1 MQCYLALSLLTFQN
15 GRICYYLTRVIQ
27 WYPTEYGKWGGIL
40 CYYHR
45 RSEKI
50 KTLFTSFTYK
60 FGETTLLECCVHD
73 AAASVDSFVHFVKQ
87 CSTLF
92 EYKMKPIATFRS
104 FSVIFFV
111 FHVSIGI
118 TTARQSRRTI
128 LYLKKR
134 VWKKERE
141 NGTSKIFCNNS
152 HFTIDHFSYGQFS
165 CTRASSNTTFHNN
178 RSLSFHI

>member
-15 GRICYYLTRVIQ
+15 GRICYYLTRDTMISN
-27 WYPTEYGKWGGIL
+27 WIWKMGRIL
-40 CYYHR
+40 CYCNR

-60 FGETTLLECCVHD
+60 FGETTLLGCCVHD
-73 AAASVDSFVHFVKQ
+73 AAALVDSFVHFVKQ

-118 TTARQSRRTI
+118 ATARQSRRTI
-128 LYLKKR
+128 LYLKKKR
-134 VWKKERE
+134 VWKRERE
-141 NGTSKIFCNNS
+141 RKRNKQNFLQQ
-152 HFTIDHFSYGQFS
+152 FTFY
-165 CTRASSNTTFHNN
+165 N
-178 RSLSFHI
+178 RPFFIWTVFVHACK